1 MSQPP
6 EYPGNPADP
15 QGGSHSPS
23 GYPPPPPPGY
33 GAPPP
38 PPPGYG
44 AQPPSYGAPPQQSGY
59 GQPQGGYSPPG
70 YSPPPPPPP
79 SYGQPGG
86 QPGGGQPG
94 GYPQPGGYG
103 SQQPFSVGDAVS
115 WAWNRFTQNIA
126 AFVVPVLLYII
137 GLGILG
143 GVTFGL
149 GFGLS
154 DTTTTSYTNEYGGT
168 SEAVNSSLTPAG
180 GIVLFLGSLALAFLA
195 LYMQAGLA
203 TASLDV
209 ADGRPVSIGTFF
221 KPRNVGSVI
230 LTALLSLVGVAI
242 GYVLCIIP
250 GLIFAFLAQFAIL
263 FAIDK
268 RTSPVDSIKASI
280 ATVRANVGSS
290 LLSWLV
296 QYAAVLIGQLLCY
309 VGLLA
314 GIPIAS
320 LVQTYTYRKLTGG
333 QVVELNQQQGAPG
346 GYPSGPPQ
354 GGQFA

>member
-6 EYPGNPADP
+6 EYPGHSADP

-79 SYGQPGG
+79 GYGEYGG
-86 QPGGGQPG
+86 QPGGGPSG
-94 GYPQPGGYG
+94 GYPQPGYG

-126 AFVVPVLLYII
+126 TFVVPVLLYIV

-203 TASLDV
+203 TASLDI

-230 LTALLSLVGVAI
+230 VTALLSLVGVAI

-268 RTSPVDSIKASI
+268 RTSPVDSIKSSI

-314 GIPIAS
+314 GIPVAS

-333 QVVELNQQQGAPG
+333 QVVDPNQQQGAPG
-346 GYPSGPPQ
+346 GYPSGPAQ